1 MYQGE
6 LGSFCVSEWAIDLA
20 LLLKKCAQVV
30 VSESPSFLPRRNMNI
45 IFTLLR

>member
-6 LGSFCVSEWAIDLA
+6 LGIFCVSEWAIDLT

-30 VSESPSFLPRRNMNI
+30 VSEFLPRRNMNI
-45 IFTLLR
+45 IFTSLR